1 MNSSKTSDDELNAI
15 QNINKIIHE
24 PARLLLMAHLF
35 VVESADFLF
44 LQRQTGLTW
53 GNISSHLRKLENA
66 GYVAVEKE
74 FIDKKPHTTLKL
86 TEKGRKAFKE
96 YRKNMKQVFEDLP
109 E

>member
-1 MNSSKTSDDELNAI
+1 ML
-15 QNINKIIHE
+15 II
-24 PARLLLMAHLF
+24 MAHLF

-53 GNISSHLRKLENA
+53 GNISSHLRKLEHA
-66 GYVAVEKE
+66 GYVAVVKE

-86 TEKGRKAFKE
+86 TAKGRAAFKE

>member
-1 MNSSKTSDDELNAI
+1 MNPNKTNDELKAI
-15 QNINKIIHE
+15 SNINKIIHE
-24 PARLLLMAHLF
+24 PARLIITAHLY

-53 GNISSHLRKLENA
+53 GNISSHIRKLENA
-66 GYVAVEKE
+66 GYVAVNKE

-86 TEKGRKAFKE
+86 TDKGRAAFQE